1 MTSVTCRKQ
10 WSIPS
15 TPLIIPIVPDDDNDN
30 TITNISISRC
40 NEKYPSIWRLRTHKL
55 EKIELL

>member
-15 TPLIIPIVPDDDNDN
+15 TPLIIPILPDDDNYDDN
-30 TITNISISRC
+30 TITNISISRITK
-40 NEKYPSIWRLRTHKL
+40 NYPSIWRLRTHKL
-55 EKIELL
+55 KK